1 MHIYHMLTCCGVSDE
16 IVSATDPW
24 YIYTVPDP
32 LPNGA
37 PIATSIYNIYSNYQ
51 DTKSFTLVKLYY
63 IIIIIMQN
71 L

>member
-1 MHIYHMLTCCGVSDE
+1 MPTCCGVSE
-16 IVSATDPW
+16 IISATDPW
-24 YIYTVPDP
+24 YIYTIPDP

-37 PIATSIYNIYSNYQ
+37 PIATSIYNKYSNYQ
-51 DTKSFTLVKLYY
+51 DTKPFTLVKLYY